1 MRIARDPV
9 DDAAYDALCDQG
21 SSTFDVCADCYDDLG
36 GDGAPWPEDEP
47 ELAPYNDE
55 PDPEKVGGY
64 VVTGDLDHPD
74 YDEEAAMGEPYRC
87 AVCGAVLEDEA
98 DG

>member
-1 MRIARDPV
+1 MHAPPSIPPQRPSNWQPSKPKRTRAR
-9 DDAAYDALCDQG
+9 
-21 SSTFDVCADCYDDLG
+21 S
-36 GDGAPWPEDEP
+36 APWPEDEP